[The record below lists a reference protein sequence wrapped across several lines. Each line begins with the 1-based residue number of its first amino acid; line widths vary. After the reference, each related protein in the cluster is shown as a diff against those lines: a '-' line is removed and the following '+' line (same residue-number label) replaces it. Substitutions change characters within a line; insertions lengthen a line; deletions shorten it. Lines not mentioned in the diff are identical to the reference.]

1 MLKKLRLKFVLIN
14 MSIVTIML
22 CVILGLVFY
31 FTSAN
36 LEAASINMMQNIAA
50 NPLHLG
56 VPNERE
62 KDIRLPY
69 FTIQLGLRGER
80 IAAGGGYYDLSDTDF
95 LDDLVNAV
103 FSSPKQLGIIEEYNL
118 RYYRSDM
125 PLNHCLVFADISS
138 ERATLNAL
146 LGTCGFIGALSFLV
160 FLGISIL
167 LSRWAVRP
175 VETAWM
181 QQRQFVAD
189 ASHELKTPLTVIITN
204 TELAQSNECSES
216 VRRTSLNNIAAVSRQ
231 MRNLIEQMLELARAD
246 NARGK
251 ELSGKVELG
260 KLILNALLTFEP
272 VFFERGRMLEQR
284 VIEDIHVQ
292 GSAEQLR
299 QIVDILLDN
308 AQKYSRESGKTW
320 VSLQKNGK
328 KRCLLTVE
336 NEGEPLSPQEARDI
350 FNVPIKREA
359 VPEASGLDCP
369 LRNALQCSTMEKYG
383 QKEEMGS
390 TVFLW
395 SFPVCNT
402 IERRPNAVRTAALGL
417 LCVRSSVIYLTSGCA
432 FSVISALCVNMEM
445 LTKHSKQ
452 EWRQKHDIGRTFDQM
467 LWRLQGSR

>member
-1 MLKKLRLKFVLIN
+1 
-14 MSIVTIML
+14 
-22 CVILGLVFY
+22 
-31 FTSAN
+31 
-36 LEAASINMMQNIAA
+36 
-50 NPLHLG
+50 
-56 VPNERE
+56 
-62 KDIRLPY
+62 
-69 FTIQLGLRGER
+69 
-80 IAAGGGYYDLSDTDF
+80 
-95 LDDLVNAV
+95 
-103 FSSPKQLGIIEEYNL
+103 
-118 RYYRSDM
+118 M

-160 FLGISIL
+160 FLGVSIL

-320 VSLQKNGK
+320 VLSLIHIS
-328 KRCLLTVE
+328 
-336 NEGEPLSPQEARDI
+336 EP
-350 FNVPIKREA
+350 
-359 VPEASGLDCP
+359 
-369 LRNALQCSTMEKYG
+369 T
-383 QKEEMGS
+383 
-390 TVFLW
+390 
-395 SFPVCNT
+395 
-402 IERRPNAVRTAALGL
+402 RP
-417 LCVRSSVIYLTSGCA
+417 Y
-432 FSVISALCVNMEM
+432 
-445 LTKHSKQ
+445 
-452 EWRQKHDIGRTFDQM
+452 
-467 LWRLQGSR
+467 

>member
-160 FLGISIL
+160 FLGVSIL

-231 MRNLIEQMLELARAD
+231 
-246 NARGK
+246 
-251 ELSGKVELG
+251 
-260 KLILNALLTFEP
+260 
-272 VFFERGRMLEQR
+272 
-284 VIEDIHVQ
+284 
-292 GSAEQLR
+292 
-299 QIVDILLDN
+299 
-308 AQKYSRESGKTW
+308 
-320 VSLQKNGK
+320 
-328 KRCLLTVE
+328 
-336 NEGEPLSPQEARDI
+336 
-350 FNVPIKREA
+350 
-359 VPEASGLDCP
+359 
-369 LRNALQCSTMEKYG
+369 
-383 QKEEMGS
+383 
-390 TVFLW
+390 
-395 SFPVCNT
+395 
-402 IERRPNAVRTAALGL
+402 
-417 LCVRSSVIYLTSGCA
+417 CA
-432 FSVISALCVNMEM
+432 
-445 LTKHSKQ
+445 T
-452 EWRQKHDIGRTFDQM
+452 
-467 LWRLQGSR
+467 

>member
-284 VIEDIHVQ
+284 VIEDI
-292 GSAEQLR
+292 SIR
-299 QIVDILLDN
+299 
-308 AQKYSRESGKTW
+308 
-320 VSLQKNGK
+320 
-328 KRCLLTVE
+328 
-336 NEGEPLSPQEARDI
+336 
-350 FNVPIKREA
+350 
-359 VPEASGLDCP
+359 
-369 LRNALQCSTMEKYG
+369 
-383 QKEEMGS
+383 
-390 TVFLW
+390 
-395 SFPVCNT
+395 
-402 IERRPNAVRTAALGL
+402 
-417 LCVRSSVIYLTSGCA
+417 
-432 FSVISALCVNMEM
+432 
-445 LTKHSKQ
+445 
-452 EWRQKHDIGRTFDQM
+452 
-467 LWRLQGSR
+467 

>member
-336 NEGEPLSPQEARDI
+336 NEGEPLSPQEARD
-350 FNVPIKREA
+350 
-359 VPEASGLDCP
+359 
-369 LRNALQCSTMEKYG
+369 
-383 QKEEMGS
+383 
-390 TVFLW
+390 
-395 SFPVCNT
+395 NT
-402 IERRPNAVRTAALGL
+402 
-417 LCVRSSVIYLTSGCA
+417 YCA
-432 FSVISALCVNMEM
+432 DDVYFAQIGGEM
-445 LTKHSKQ
+445 LPLDTERVQSYLDSIPSSLSQFGQWLECHFFSSLYKYADFAVFQRNSLCRPTGA
-452 EWRQKHDIGRTFDQM
+452 WRKGALPLFQRNSVQQADR
-467 LWRLQGSR
+467 R

>member
-1 MLKKLRLKFVLIN
+1 
-14 MSIVTIML
+14 
-22 CVILGLVFY
+22 
-31 FTSAN
+31 
-36 LEAASINMMQNIAA
+36 MMQNIAA

-350 FNVPIKREA
+350 FKRFYRA
-359 VPEASGLDCP
+359 DKARS
-369 LRNALQCSTMEKYG
+369 RT
-383 QKEEMGS
+383 GS
-390 TVFLW
+390 FG
-395 SFPVCNT
+395 
-402 IERRPNAVRTAALGL
+402 LGL
-417 LCVRSSVIYLTSGCA
+417 SIAERIAMQHHGKIWA
-432 FSVISALCVNMEM
+432 EGRDGVNCFFVEFPC
-445 LTKHSKQ
+445 L
-452 EWRQKHDIGRTFDQM
+452 
-467 LWRLQGSR
+467 